1 LAAIAKRY
9 GRALARVSFESG
21 QHERVGQDLIQFNEL
36 LNQSR
41 ELQLFYTN
49 PAIPLP
55 KKRAATDELL
65 RRLGFCSEVCNFI
78 FVLVDNHR
86 IRYFGEIC
94 KAFQEALNE
103 HLGVVQADITTAFEV
118 DSDIKTR
125 LEQKLGG
132 LTGKRV
138 LLKFGISPA
147 LIGGV
152 ITRIGDT
159 IYDGSVQQQL
169 ELIKNRLS
177 SD

>member
-1 LAAIAKRY
+1 MAAIAKRY
-9 GRALARVSFESG
+9 GRALARVSFELG
-21 QHERVGQDLIQFNEL
+21 QHERVGQDLIQFDRL
-36 LNQSR
+36 LGQSR

-65 RRLGFCSEVCNFI
+65 RKLGICTEVSNFV
-78 FVLVDNHR
+78 FVLIDNHR
-86 IRYFGEIC
+86 ISYLSEIC

-103 HLGVVQADITTAFEV
+103 HLGVVQA
-118 DSDIKTR
+118 
-125 LEQKLGG
+125 Q
-132 LTGKRV
+132 RV